1 MPAES
6 YEPRQMFWSSPD
18 EYLRHERLSP
28 TKHEYRNGEVVAM
41 AGASITHNR
50 LVFNCAASL
59 GPQLRGTACSGFNSD
74 LRVRAPG
81 ARSYCYPDMVIVC
94 GEEEFYDDKFDTLLH
109 PVAIIEVLSPSTESH
124 DRGDKFA
131 AFRTIESLRDYI
143 LISQDLMRV
152 EHFARTDDNAWILRA
167 YEKPEDSFVLTG
179 APVTLRVADVYE
191 RVSFVT
197 ASEESEVSYMEESGT

>member
-1 MPAES
+1 MAAER
-6 YEPRQMFWSSPD
+6 YEPQQQFWSTPE
-18 EYLRHERLSP
+18 EYLKNERLSSE
-28 TKHEYRNGEVVAM
+28 KHEYRNGQIVAM

-81 ARSYCYPDMVIVC
+81 ARSYFYPDMVIVC
-94 GEEEFYDDKFDTLLH
+94 GEEEFDDDQFDTLVN
-109 PVAIIEVLSPSTESH
+109 PVALVEVLSPSTESH

-143 LISQDLMRV
+143 LISQDTMRV
-152 EHFARTDDNAWILRA
+152 EHFARQDGGAWLLRA
-167 YEKPEDSFVLTG
+167 YEKPEDSFAFTG
-179 APVTLRVADVYE
+179 APVTLRVAEVYE
-191 RVSFVT
+191 RVSFDNPQREGGEAQSPA
-197 ASEESEVSYMEESGT
+197 AS